1 MSVALHITNLG
12 KKFGTSQIFKSV
24 NLNVYKNEKVAIL
37 GSNGSGK
44 STLLK
49 IISGFIGHQKGEIK
63 WVDEDN
69 KPLSTTPE
77 FSYSAPYIDLFD
89 FLTVNEQLAFH
100 FKEKKAI
107 QDFSISK
114 ILEIGMLQNFANKQV
129 RQLSS
134 GVRQRLKNTIAVLTD
149 TPVLFLDEPC
159 SNLDKENI
167 NLYQELINT
176 YCANRIVLIASNY
189 EPEFEF
195 ICTRYFKIENQ
206 NLMPVQD
213 KQLWA

>member
-1 MSVALHITNLG
+1 LSVALHITNLG

-69 KPLSTTPE
+69 KPLPTTPE

-189 EPEFEF
+189 EPEYEF

-206 NLMPVQD
+206 NLTPVQD

>member
-69 KPLSTTPE
+69 RPLSTTPE

-107 QDFSISK
+107 QDLSISK

-134 GVRQRLKNTIAVLTD
+134 GVRQRLKNTLAVLTD

-189 EPEFEF
+189 EPEYEF

-206 NLMPVQD
+206 NLTPVQD

>member
-24 NLNVYKNEKVAIL
+24 NLSVYKNEKVAIL

-69 KPLSTTPE
+69 RPLSTTPE

-134 GVRQRLKNTIAVLTD
+134 GVRQRLKNTLAVLTD

-189 EPEFEF
+189 EPEYEF

-206 NLMPVQD
+206 NLTPVQD